1 MNNYEMLQFLI
12 GDGGWYTAVG
22 HFDLLKSQFPEITEN
37 HIKSLRSAI
46 QRSPRWSPKANSPK
60 VKRPSRLSLL
70 TQVTS
75 PTPGQTA
82 DHAGENHRQLY
93 PQ

>member
-60 VKRPSRLSLL
+60 VKGL
-70 TQVTS
+70 Q
-75 PTPGQTA
+75 GY
-82 DHAGENHRQLY
+82 LY
-93 PQ
+93 